1 MLVLSE
7 SLYVETHCK
16 LFDVT
21 FNNVDTFYT
30 ATRQKSRAYSGLV
43 RSNTTVPE
51 AGPSPPVL
59 RLAWRSPLQNQK
71 PSTSPVSWNT
81 SAKSVQ
87 CWTLPGVIRV
97 SPGIGMSRKSA
108 WAVNPQPPWA

>member
-1 MLVLSE
+1 MLALSE

-43 RSNTTVPE
+43 RSNTCPF
-51 AGPSPPVL
+51 GS
-59 RLAWRSPLQNQK
+59 RNLAM
-71 PSTSPVSWNT
+71 
-81 SAKSVQ
+81 
-87 CWTLPGVIRV
+87 VILLW
-97 SPGIGMSRKSA
+97 G
-108 WAVNPQPPWA
+108 WL